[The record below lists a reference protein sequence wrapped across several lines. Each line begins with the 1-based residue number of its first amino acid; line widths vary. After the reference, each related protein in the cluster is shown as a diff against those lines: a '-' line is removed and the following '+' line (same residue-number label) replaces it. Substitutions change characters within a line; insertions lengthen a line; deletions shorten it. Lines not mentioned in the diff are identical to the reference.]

1 MEKER
6 KNDTLPA
13 NEVYPFN
20 LLLAVKGQSD
30 REIPKVL
37 TDDHFAGIHY
47 VLSLLDERE
56 RAILQQRYEEL
67 RSRAEIAEDFG
78 ISPERVRQ
86 IETKACK
93 KLQRQS
99 YWNYVCYGI
108 AGYLRKA
115 MSSEYNRGYG
125 VGYRL
130 GYTDGMKDGINGVTQ
145 PAGPDEVLNQPIET
159 LNLPTRAHSCLVA
172 MGCKRIADVVRV
184 PGAKIATTPHL
195 GKVSAN
201 DIAKALK
208 KMEIGITA
216 WDEYLL

>member
-6 KNDTLPA
+6 QSDSFRAND
-13 NEVYPFN
+13 VYPFN

-30 REIPKVL
+30 REILDVL
-37 TDDHFAGIHY
+37 TDDHLAGIHY

-56 RAILQQRYEEL
+56 RGVLLQRYEEKKP
-67 RSRAEIAEDFG
+67 RNEIAVEFD
-78 ISPERVRQ
+78 ISAERVRQ
-86 IETKACK
+86 IESKACK
-93 KLQRQS
+93 KLQRLPN
-99 YWNYVCYGI
+99 WNFIRYGI

-115 MSSEYNRGYG
+115 ISSEYNRGYG

-130 GYTDGMKDGINGVTQ
+130 GYTDGVKDGLSGVTE
-145 PAGPDEVLNQPIET
+145 PAGADEVLNQPIET
-159 LNLPTRAHSCLVA
+159 LDLPTRAHSCLVA

-184 PGAKIATTPHL
+184 SGEKIATTPHL
-195 GKVSAN
+195 GKISAN

-208 KMEIGITA
+208 EQGVGITA